1 MRERHLLNTIQ
12 SQADKIKE
20 LEADWLDEYTKG
32 ILKTAEIEN
41 LKSELQRLKNI
52 QNYLEDRLKD
62 NKEFQQ
68 VIKDLEGGNE
78 GTKTAVEW
86 LADFFESGVTSSE
99 EWTRAKKQAKEMEK
113 QRMIDLVQHLKDYTR
128 ESNNVLGFDERETSE
143 FVDIFYNKSFKSE

>member
-41 LKSELQRLKNI
+41 LKSELQTLKNI

-113 QRMIDLVQHLKDYTR
+113 QQIIDAYKEGNHSEMRGGKFINPIAEQYY
-128 ESNNVLGFDERETSE
+128 NET
-143 FVDIFYNKSFKSE
+143 FKSE